1 MSYILIPSVNF
12 YDKISFFYRKIE
24 KTDEIVFVSKSLFI
38 YLNRVKENIYSY
50 TKDWDFYKK
59 ITNPYE
65 YIHTHI
71 INKNFSISKYK
82 PLSRSFFK
90 MIEII
95 NVFDFLNEED
105 SIKSFHL
112 AEGPGGFIEAFN
124 YYRKTNLNENSRND
138 RYYGITLISDNQN
151 IPSWKKG
158 ESYIKHNS
166 NIFIEYGKSNNGDLF
181 NKHNIIYFSEN
192 YSEKMNYVT
201 ADGGFDFSTDFNN
214 QEELSYKLIL
224 AQILYAL
231 IIQKKN
237 GKFVLKIFD
246 VFKYKT
252 IELIYLLSIFYDLVF
267 IYKPSTSRV
276 ANSEKYLICKKFKG
290 LNPEFKNE
298 ILNEFENLMSNSE
311 SLYSIFNFSLSK
323 NFIYKI
329 KEINAIYGQQQLENI
344 NNTLNFIREITN
356 LKHSLTNKEI
366 LTFDSCIFFL
376 KDIDVIDLLKN
387 SNDLLKNNN
396 DLLKNNNDLSNN
408 NFLLQNNNIN
418 EKIII
423 YDKDEKNH
431 KNLNKLYNK
440 LHSIVLTNVQKS
452 IYWCRKY
459 KIELNKSFIY

>member
-1 MSYILIPSVNF
+1 MSYILIPSVKF
-12 YDKISFFYRKIE
+12 YDKISFFYKKVE
-24 KTDEIVFVSKSLFI
+24 KTDDIVFISKSLFI
-38 YLNRVKENIYSY
+38 YLNSVKENINSY

-65 YIHTHI
+65 YIHTHL

-95 NVFDFLNEED
+95 NVFDFLNEEN

-124 YYRKTNLNENSRND
+124 YYRKTNSGEKSIND
-138 RYYGITLISDNQN
+138 KYYGITLISNNQN

-158 ESYIKHNS
+158 ENYIKYNT
-166 NIFIEYGKSNNGDLF
+166 NIVIEYGRSNNGDLF
-181 NKHNIIYFSEN
+181 NKNNIKYFAEN
-192 YSEKMNYVT
+192 YSEEMNYVT

-246 VFKYKT
+246 IFKYKT

-290 LNPEFKNE
+290 INEVLKND
-298 ILNEFENLMSNSE
+298 ILNEFENLMLNSE

-323 NFIYKI
+323 HFIYKI

-344 NNTLNFIREITN
+344 NNTLNFIREISN
-356 LKHSLTNKEI
+356 LKHSLVNKEQ
-366 LTFDSCIFFL
+366 LVFDSPLFFL
-376 KDIDVIDLLKN
+376 KDIDVIELLKN
-387 SNDLLKNNN
+387 G
-396 DLLKNNNDLSNN
+396 NDLSNN
-408 NFLLQNNNIN
+408 KFLFENNNNNNCNGLN
-418 EKIII
+418 EIMII
-423 YDKDEKNH
+423 YEKDEKNY
-431 KNLNKLYNK
+431 KNINKLYNK
-440 LHSIVLTNVQKS
+440 LHSIILTNVQKS

-459 KIELNKSFIY
+459 KIEINKSFIY

>member
-12 YDKISFFYRKIE
+12 YDKINFLYRNI
-24 KTDEIVFVSKSLFI
+24 KTTDDVVYISKSLFI
-38 YLNRVKENIYSY
+38 YLNTVKENINSY

-71 INKNFSISKYK
+71 INNNFFISKYK

-95 NVFDFLNEED
+95 NVFDFLNEEN

-124 YYRKTNLNENSRND
+124 YYRKKNLNENSRND
-138 RYYGITLISDNQN
+138 KYYGITLISDNQN

-158 ESYIKHNS
+158 ENYIKHNS

-181 NKHNIIYFSEN
+181 NKHNIKYFAEN
-192 YSEKMNYVT
+192 YSEEMNYVT

-246 VFKYKT
+246 IFKYKT

-290 LNPEFKNE
+290 LNPELKNE
-298 ILNEFENLMSNSE
+298 ILNEFENLMLNSE
-311 SLYSIFNFSLSK
+311 SLYIIFNFSLSK
-323 NFIYKI
+323 NFFYKI
-329 KEINAIYGQQQLENI
+329 KKINEIYGQQQLENI
-344 NNTLNFIREITN
+344 NNTLNFIREISN
-356 LKHSLTNKEI
+356 LKHSLTNKDL
-366 LTFDSCIFFL
+366 LTFDSPIFFL
-376 KDIDVIDLLKN
+376 KDIDVIEILKN
-387 SNDLLKNNN
+387 TNDISINKFLLENNN
-396 DLLKNNNDLSNN
+396 GNGNILND
-408 NFLLQNNNIN
+408 IM
-418 EKIII
+418 II
-423 YDKDEKNH
+423 YDKDEKSH
-431 KNLNKLYNK
+431 KNINKLYNK
-440 LHSIVLTNVQKS
+440 LHSIILTNVQKS

-459 KIELNKSFIY
+459 KIDINKSFIN